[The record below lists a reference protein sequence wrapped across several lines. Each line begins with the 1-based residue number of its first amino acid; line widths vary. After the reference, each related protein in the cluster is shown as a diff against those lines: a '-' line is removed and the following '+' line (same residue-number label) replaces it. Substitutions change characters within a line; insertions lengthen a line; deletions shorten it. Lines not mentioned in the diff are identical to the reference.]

1 MFGLLRQAKFLL
13 VATVFGIGLLILANW
28 TAEYLW
34 FDALGYESVF
44 LTIRA
49 LKVLF
54 FLVTFVGA
62 FAYFWINFRI
72 FASLSDLDAA
82 ITAMATQLTGRPAG
96 PRTPLDSRSLQQ
108 YTGGNLRAWAQSLL
122 MVAALV
128 LALVFGLVFYNRW
141 DTLLRFLWSQPY
153 GEIDPIFG
161 RDIGFY
167 LFELPFLELLQNS
180 LLAASLVA
188 LFLLLLGYRY
198 AGTLPAGW
206 RQVLEAP
213 AEVLWHLAGNIS
225 LYFVAL
231 AWGFYLDRFDLL
243 QSTRGVVYGAGY
255 TDLQVVLP
263 AIWIVIG
270 ITLIMVP
277 VLLIALSRRKGNLLL
292 VTFGSYLISLLLFL
306 VIVPG
311 IIQSYLVEPNELELE
326 IPFLRHNIAFTRK
339 AYQLDSVD
347 ERSYEAY
354 RELTPTVLSRNQQT
368 INNIRVWNWQPLSE
382 TFRQR
387 QQLRTY
393 YEFGDVDV
401 DRYQFGGA
409 YRQVMLAA
417 RELSNKF
424 STKAETW
431 VNRRLQYTHGYGL
444 AMSLAAEKGAEG
456 DPVMIVKDI
465 PPQSGSGLSVT
476 RPEIYYGENMP
487 DYSIVTTAIREFDYP
502 KGDQNVYTR
511 YSGRGGVRINA
522 FWKRL
527 LFAWH
532 QFDVNIAITS
542 YITPESRI
550 QFWRNVEDRVNRI
563 APFLRLDA
571 DPYLVLSGG
580 KLYWIQDAYTVSSL
594 FPYSEPHRTGYNYIR
609 NSVKAVV
616 DAYDGDVTFYV
627 MDRDDPVLA
636 AYREALPELFRSL
649 DKMPGDLRRHLRY
662 PQDIFEAQ
670 VTKYSTYH
678 MTVPQV
684 FYNRED
690 LWAAPQEKYGGAII
704 DMKPYYVLVRL
715 PGEAELQFLLMTPL
729 TPANRPNMIAWM
741 AARSD
746 LPGYGELLVYKLPKE
761 RLIPGPIQ
769 VEAIIDQDTLIS
781 QQLSLWDQRG
791 SRVIRGNLLV
801 IPIGQS
807 FIYVEPVYLMAEASA
822 IPQLKRVI
830 VSDGERLAM
839 EPTLRDSLNAVFG
852 ARATGSARGSTI
864 EEVDNLSKARKA
876 VTTAE
881 EALRDGD
888 WNLFGRTMQKLKQLL
903 GE

>member
-1 MFGLLRQAKFLL
+1 MFGLLRHAKFLL
-13 VATVFGIGLLILANW
+13 VATLFCIVLLILADW

-34 FDALGYESVF
+34 FDALRYESVF
-44 LTIRA
+44 LKIRT
-49 LKVLF
+49 LKVLL

-72 FASLSDLDAA
+72 FASRSDLVSVINAL
-82 ITAMATQLTGRPAG
+82 ATQLTGRSAG
-96 PRTPLDSRSLQQ
+96 PRTPPISQSLQQ

-122 MVAALV
+122 MVAAV
-128 LALVFGLVFYNRW
+128 MLALVFGLVFYNRW
-141 DTLLRFLWSQPY
+141 DTLLRFWRSQPY

-188 LFLLLLGYRY
+188 LILLLLGYRY
-198 AGTLPAGW
+198 AGMLPADW
-206 RQVLEAP
+206 RKVLEAP
-213 AEVLWHLAGNIS
+213 ADVLWHLAGNIA
-225 LYFVAL
+225 LYFVAM

-263 AIWIVIG
+263 AIWLVIG
-270 ITLIMVP
+270 ITLVMIP
-277 VLLIALSRRKGNLLL
+277 VLLIALFHRKEKLLL
-292 VTFGSYLISLLLFL
+292 VSFVSYLISFLLFL

-339 AYQLDSVD
+339 AYQLDRVD
-347 ERSYEAY
+347 ERSYPAY
-354 RELTPTVLSRNQQT
+354 RELTPTALSRNQQT
-368 INNIRVWNWQPLSE
+368 INNIRVWDWQPLSE

-393 YEFGDVDV
+393 YEFSDVDV
-401 DRYQFGGA
+401 DRYQFGET

-417 RELSNKF
+417 RELSDKL

-456 DPVMIVKDI
+456 DPVMIIKDI
-465 PPQSGSGLSVT
+465 PPQSESGLSVT
-476 RPEIYYGENMP
+476 RPAIYYGENMP
-487 DYSIVTTAIREFDYP
+487 NYGIVTTAIREFDYP
-502 KGDQNVYTR
+502 KGDKNVYTR

-532 QFDVNIAITS
+532 EFNVNIAITS

-550 QFWRNVEDRVNRI
+550 QFWRNVEERVNRI

-580 KLYWIQDAYTVSSL
+580 RLYWIQDAYTVSSR
-594 FPYSEPHRTGYNYIR
+594 FPYSEPHRGYNYIR

-627 MDRDDPVLA
+627 IDHDDPVLA
-636 AYREALPELFRSL
+636 VYREALPELFSSL
-649 DKMPGDLRRHLRY
+649 DKMPGDLLRHLRY
-662 PQDIFEAQ
+662 PQDLFEAQ

-678 MTVPQV
+678 MTVPQI

-690 LWAAPQEKYGGAII
+690 LWAAPREKYGGAII
-704 DMKPYYVLVRL
+704 NMKPYYVLVRL

-746 LPGYGELLVYKLPKE
+746 FPGYGELLVYKLPKE
-761 RLIPGPIQ
+761 RLIHGPIQ
-769 VEAIIDQDTLIS
+769 IEATIDQDTLIS

-801 IPIGQS
+801 IPISQS
-807 FIYVEPVYLMAEASA
+807 FIYVEPVYLMAENSA

-830 VSDGERLAM
+830 VSNGEKLAM
-839 EPTLRDSLNAVFG
+839 EPTLRDSLNVVFG
-852 ARATGSARGSTI
+852 ARTTGSARGSII
-864 EEVDNLSKARKA
+864 EEVDNLSEARKA